1 MKNSLNQ
8 IKSTAGLV
16 TKKPDKQKEECQRW
30 RMGSMERGLQIAAQE
45 VPVANKHD
53 HI

>member
-8 IKSTAGLV
+8 IKSTAGPV

-30 RMGSMERGLQIAAQE
+30 RMGSMEHGLQISAQE